1 MEDTPAAVADERPA
15 AKPAFQQNDPLAAV
29 AALSYE
35 EKIAL
40 FT

>member
-1 MEDTPAAVADERPA
+1 MSPTPAQRAAPA
-15 AKPAFQQNDPLAAV
+15 SDPLAAV
-29 AALSYE
+29 AALSHE